1 MPTVANLL
9 ECSAANTCATTT
21 SCCALYQAVAGTVN
35 SPASPTICIPT
46 ATAAG
51 GSITLV
57 PATSGTAITAGMTT
71 SGVAY
76 ATAACPVVAAGASTL
91 AVSAVAAATAVYMM

>member
-1 MPTVANLL
+1 MAVADYAV
-9 ECSAANTCATTT
+9 CTTAGKCTTT
-21 SCCALYQAVAGTVN
+21 ASCCGLFQKTKGTVN
-35 SPASPTICIPT
+35 NPASPTICIPT